1 MVRCTGNA
9 KDVRFYLSRVTVVNR
24 PYLLPTYSQWWF
36 GTWHR
41 VRVRRPWLLANF
53 NTLYTPGT
61 NKNTIVFVISLDS
74 SDYSSSAFY
83 GPPPALFFRTTVA
96 PPQIVR
102 SDRLY
107 LTVFSSTPPNALSS
121 PSPSYP
127 LPLLPLLS
135 LLSSPSPFFPL
146 PLPSVPALPF
156 GLPRKYRGY
165 DNQRKYAKY
174 CRTAIA

>member
-83 GPPPALFFRTTVA
+83 GPPPALFFPDYGGASSNSTFR
-96 PPQIVR
+96 PP
-102 SDRLY
+102 L
-107 LTVFSSTPPNALSS
+107 PNRFLVYTAERPLLSISFLSS
-121 PSPSYP
+121 PSPSSP
-127 LPLLPLLS
+127 LPPLLS
-135 LLSSPSPFFPL
+135 LSFLSSPSPER
-146 PLPSVPALPF
+146 
-156 GLPRKYRGY
+156 PRSPVRSTPEISGI
-165 DNQRKYAKY
+165 R
-174 CRTAIA
+174 